1 MEVCKVQM
9 EEYKIKKVIYKKIK
23 LYQLMITKNI
33 RLMISKGL
41 ILEILIILF
50 INTEF
55 LILVPY

>member
-1 MEVCKVQM
+1 
-9 EEYKIKKVIYKKIK
+9 
-23 LYQLMITKNI
+23 MITKNI
-33 RLMISKGL
+33 SLMISKGL